1 LKVLKKEGSHF
12 LFGGKYEKKNIS
24 KFGYTNKK
32 DLILSHVDM
41 QINVDKICE
50 N

>member
-1 LKVLKKEGSHF
+1 MYKSMHLDLWKLFKKKGPF

-32 DLILSHVDM
+32 DLILSHVY
-41 QINVDKICE
+41 I
-50 N
+50 